1 MRTYLTEV
9 ARPKC
14 QTAFQVEADTLVV
27 PEGKITI
34 LTGAYRI
41 NS

>member
-14 QTAFQVEADTLVV
+14 QKAFQVEADTRVV
-27 PEGKITI
+27 PEGRFTI
-34 LTGAYRI
+34 LAGAYGI
-41 NS
+41 NL